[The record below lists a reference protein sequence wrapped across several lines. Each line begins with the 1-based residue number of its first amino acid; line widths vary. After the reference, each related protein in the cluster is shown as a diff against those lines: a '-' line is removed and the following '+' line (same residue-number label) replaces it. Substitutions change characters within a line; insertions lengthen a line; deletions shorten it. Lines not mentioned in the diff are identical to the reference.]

1 MLQRGLIRIVRL
13 NFRLRADY
21 TSVIFG
27 LESVVCRSKLLEFF
41 FCLSTQVGGNMN
53 KHQRV
58 KAVLLGTAVS
68 AGAMFS
74 SVALADK
81 DIDKVLAASQSKTV
95 AAQKSQQRIN
105 KMAEES
111 GDLLQKY
118 KLVSKDIEGLK
129 VYNAQLSKQ
138 IEKQQQKIQ
147 ELNDS
152 INNITVLQRQ
162 IPPLAVR
169 MLDALEQFVEL
180 DMPTQLDMRL
190 EEIDKV
196 RDNMD
201 RADFSI
207 AEKFRQV
214 LELYAIE
221 GESGRKLETYT
232 DTLNIGG
239 QDREV
244 DVLAIGRIALVYQT
258 KDTKLTGAWN
268 KENGAW
274 EELDAGTYRNAIRQ
288 AIKIANKRASID
300 VLQLPIIAPEA
311 AQ

>member
-1 MLQRGLIRIVRL
+1 
-13 NFRLRADY
+13 
-21 TSVIFG
+21 
-27 LESVVCRSKLLEFF
+27 
-41 FCLSTQVGGNMN
+41 MN

-68 AGAMFS
+68 AGAMLS
-74 SVALADK
+74 NGALADQK
-81 DIDKVLAASQSKTV
+81 IDQVLAASQSKT
-95 AAQKSQQRIN
+95 AAAHASQQRIN
-105 KMAEES
+105 KLAEES
-111 GDLLQKY
+111 ADLLQKY
-118 KLVSKDIEGLK
+118 KLVNKDIEGLK
-129 VYNAQLSKQ
+129 VYNAQLQKQ
-138 IEKQQQKIQ
+138 IEKQQEKIQ

-152 INNITVLQRQ
+152 IGNITVLQRQ

-169 MLDALEQFVEL
+169 MLDALDQFVEL
-180 DMPTQLDMRL
+180 DMPTQLETRQ
-190 EEIDKV
+190 EEIAKV
-196 RDNMD
+196 RDNMS
-201 RADFSI
+201 RADFTI

-232 DTLNIGG
+232 DTLPIGG

-258 KDTKLTGAWN
+258 KDTKLSGAWD
-268 KENGAW
+268 KETRAW
-274 EELDAGTYRNAIRQ
+274 VELDAGTYRNSIRQ

-300 VLQLPIIAPEA
+300 VLQLPVIAPEA

>member
-1 MLQRGLIRIVRL
+1 
-13 NFRLRADY
+13 
-21 TSVIFG
+21 
-27 LESVVCRSKLLEFF
+27 
-41 FCLSTQVGGNMN
+41 MN